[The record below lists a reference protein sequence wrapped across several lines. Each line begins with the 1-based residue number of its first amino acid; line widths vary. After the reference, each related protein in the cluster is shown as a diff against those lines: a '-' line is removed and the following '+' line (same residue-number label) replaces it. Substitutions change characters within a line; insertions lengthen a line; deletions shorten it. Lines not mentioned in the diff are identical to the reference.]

1 MALDW
6 KLTAVKSKNLERKL
20 VREGDLKASAEANLA
35 VSSQEREIRFF
46 ISFYFILF
54 YLRIEEGKNQRIAL
68 YISQ

>member
-1 MALDW
+1 MSVKMALDR
-6 KLTAVKSKNLERKL
+6 KLTAVKGKNLERKL

-35 VSSQEREIRFF
+35 VSSQEREIR
-46 ISFYFILF
+46 YFVLF